1 MTEKPK
7 VIIFLALLCVIWG
20 TTWLVTKTNVHLV
33 PPYFAGML
41 RFALASLILG
51 AIHWRWPAPSAL
63 PPPWWLSMIVG
74 SLQLGLSYCLIYYA
88 SARLPSALVSVL
100 WATFPLMTM
109 ACSAIALPGERFS
122 TAQFIGLGLGLA
134 GVGILVGVDLRGIS
148 ADAARTGAVFL
159 LSPLL
164 AAMSTVVARRWGKA
178 TNAVLLNRNG
188 MALGAMWFAG
198 ASIVARESWRLDS
211 VSSEAWISLVYLAVV
226 ATVVP
231 FWIYFWLLQRMSAV
245 KLSTV
250 MYITPFIAILTG
262 GFLGREPIHVST
274 VLGAAILVSGVVLT
288 SRSGAN
294 RSMPR

>member
-1 MTEKPK
+1 
-7 VIIFLALLCVIWG
+7 
-20 TTWLVTKTNVHLV
+20 
-33 PPYFAGML
+33 
-41 RFALASLILG
+41 
-51 AIHWRWPAPSAL
+51 
-63 PPPWWLSMIVG
+63 
-74 SLQLGLSYCLIYYA
+74 
-88 SARLPSALVSVL
+88 
-100 WATFPLMTM
+100 
-109 ACSAIALPGERFS
+109 
-122 TAQFIGLGLGLA
+122 
-134 GVGILVGVDLRGIS
+134 
-148 ADAARTGAVFL
+148 
-159 LSPLL
+159 
-164 AAMSTVVARRWGKA
+164 
-178 TNAVLLNRNG
+178 